1 LVSLPRVAITGMGVV
16 SAFGVGRE
24 VYWDAIRRGQSGTR
38 AITEFDVS
46 TYPCKVAAPVPA
58 VDMSMAMPLA
68 GEAGPRDSHADPKR
82 YSRAALF
89 GVVAAREAWNDAG
102 LGFGEPNAGVIIGSG
117 GGGIDVGER
126 QYQDF
131 FTTGGQH
138 VTPYAIAIGICGM
151 VSSEIS
157 IALGVRGIS
166 HVLSTGCTSSTD
178 ALGYACMLLRQGECD
193 VLLSGGADGC
203 VLPGMIF
210 GFSRMRAVSTHY
222 NDRGAE
228 ASRPFDRGRDGFV
241 LGEGAWML
249 TLELE
254 DRARARGAAV
264 YATIDGYA
272 STCDAYH
279 RVQMDP
285 DGEQIVRCMQMAI
298 DRAGRAAEE
307 IGYINYHGTSTQL
320 NDAIEARCT
329 RLAFGALADR
339 IPGSSTKSMI
349 GHPQGA
355 SGAAGVV
362 ATALGLSRG
371 FLPPTV
377 NLTDPDPNCDL
388 DFIPNAGRAA
398 QPEAALCNCL
408 GFGSK
413 NSALVLGR
421 AHG

>member
-1 LVSLPRVAITGMGVV
+1 MSRRVAITGIGVV
-16 SAFGVGRE
+16 STFGVGRE
-24 VYWDAIRRGQSGTR
+24 VFWDAISRGQSGTR
-38 AITEFDVS
+38 AITQFDAS
-46 TYPCKVAAPVPA
+46 TYPCRVAAPVPA
-58 VDMSMAMPLA
+58 FDFSVASSID
-68 GEAGPRDSHADPKR
+68 GELGARDSRADPKR

-102 LGFGEPNAGVIIGSG
+102 LSFNQPNAGVIIGSG

-131 FTTGGQH
+131 FQNNGQH
-138 VTPYAIAIGICGM
+138 VTPYAIAVGICGM

-157 IALGVRGIS
+157 IALGLRGIS

-178 ALGYACMLLRQGECD
+178 ALGYAAMLLRSGECD
-193 VLLSGGADGC
+193 VLLSGGTDGC

-222 NDRGAE
+222 NECPGK
-228 ASRPFDRGRDGFV
+228 ASRPFDKGRDGFV
-241 LGEGAWML
+241 LGEGAWMMA
-249 TLELE
+249 LELE
-254 DRARARGAAV
+254 DRARARGAQI

-285 DGEQIVRCMQMAI
+285 DGEQIVRCMHEAI
-298 DRAGRAAEE
+298 AKSGRAREE

-320 NDAIEARCT
+320 NDAIESRCT

-355 SGAAGVV
+355 SGSAGVV
-362 ATALGLSRG
+362 ATALALSRG
-371 FLPPTV
+371 LLPPTI
-377 NLTDPDPNCDL
+377 NQTHPDPDCDL
-388 DFIPNAGRAA
+388 DFIPNQSREAS
-398 QPEAALCNCL
+398 PDAALCNCL

-421 AHG
+421 VDG

>member
-1 LVSLPRVAITGMGVV
+1 MSLPKVAITGIGAV

-46 TYPCKVAAPVPA
+46 TYPCKVAAPVPP
-58 VDMSMAMPLA
+58 VDIAAAMPLA
-68 GEAGPRDSHADPKR
+68 GEAAPRDSRADPKR

-89 GVVAAREAWNDAG
+89 GVVAAREAWNDAR
-102 LGFGEPNAGVIIGSG
+102 LGFGEANAGVIIGSG

-254 DRARARGAAV
+254 DRARARGAKI

-285 DGEQIVRCMQMAI
+285 DGEQIVRCMHTAMA
-298 DRAGRAAEE
+298 RAGRAAEE

-320 NDAIEARCT
+320 NDAIESRCT

-362 ATALGLSRG
+362 ATALALSRG
-371 FLPPTV
+371 FLPPTI

-388 DFIPNAGRAA
+388 DFIPNEGRAA

-421 AHG
+421 SHG

>member
-1 LVSLPRVAITGMGVV
+1 VRIAITGIGVV
-16 SAFGVGRE
+16 STFGVGRE
-24 VYWDAIRRGQSGTR
+24 TFWDNVAGGVSGTR
-38 AITEFDVS
+38 AITEFDAS
-46 TYPCKVAAPVPA
+46 TYPCRVAAAVPHFTL
-58 VDMSMAMPLA
+58 D
-68 GEAGPRDSHADPKR
+68 RHADGNGNNGNGNGTAHGDPKR

-89 GVVAAREAWNDAG
+89 GVVAAREAWDDAG
-102 LGFGEPNAGVIIGSG
+102 LSPGQANAGVIIGSG
-117 GGGIDVGER
+117 GGGIDIGER

-131 FTTGGQH
+131 FTTGGRH

-157 IALGVRGIS
+157 IALQLHGIS

-178 ALGYACMLLRQGECD
+178 AIGYAAMLLRNGDFD
-193 VLLSGGADGC
+193 VLLTGGTDGC

-210 GFSRMRAVSTHY
+210 GFSRMRAVSTRY
-222 NDRGAE
+222 NDVPAT

-249 TLELE
+249 ALERA
-254 DRARARGAAV
+254 DRAEARGARI
-264 YATIDGYA
+264 YATVDGYA

-285 DGEQIVRCMQMAI
+285 DGDQIVRCMTQAI
-298 DRAGRAAEE
+298 TRSGYAPEE

-320 NDAIEARCT
+320 NDAIESRCT
-329 RLAFGALADR
+329 RTAFGELAER

-362 ATALGLSRG
+362 ATALALSRG
-371 FLPPTV
+371 FLPPTI
-377 NLTDPDPNCDL
+377 NLTNPDPNCDL
-388 DFIPNAGRAA
+388 DFIPNEGRAA
-398 QPEAALCNCL
+398 TPAAALCNCL

-421 AHG
+421 SDG

>member
-1 LVSLPRVAITGMGVV
+1 MSLPKVAITGIGAV

-46 TYPCKVAAPVPA
+46 TYPCQVAAPVPP
-58 VDMSMAMPLA
+58 VDIAAAMPLK
-68 GEAGPRDSHADPKR
+68 GEAGPRDSRADPKR

-102 LGFGEPNAGVIIGSG
+102 LGFGEANAGVIIGSG

-157 IALGVRGIS
+157 IALGVRGLS

-203 VLPGMIF
+203 VLPGLIF

-228 ASRPFDRGRDGFV
+228 ASRPFDKGRDGFV

-254 DRARARGAAV
+254 ARARARGAKI
-264 YATIDGYA
+264 YATLDGYA

-285 DGEQIVRCMQMAI
+285 DGEQIVRCMHTAMA
-298 DRAGRAAEE
+298 RAGRAAEE

-329 RLAFGALADR
+329 RLAFGALADG

-362 ATALGLSRG
+362 ATALALSRG
-371 FLPPTV
+371 FLPPTI

-388 DFIPNAGRAA
+388 DFIPNQGRAA

-421 AHG
+421 SHG